1 MKLTSKELKKM
12 IKEEMETMKNEEQV
26 VTEMEDPMQRLAALA
41 AQIKALYGEFSE
53 LMDNAFSAER
63 EPLSPYSASGKSD
76 QEIADEE
83 AYHASQPPPMKESK
97 K

>member
-1 MKLTSKELKKM
+1 MKLTSKTLKKM
-12 IKEEMETMKNEEQV
+12 IKEEMDSMKEEQV
-26 VTEMEDPMQRLAALA
+26 VTEMEDPMQQLAALA

-63 EPLSPYSASGKSD
+63 TPDSPYTSTGKSD
-76 QEIADEE
+76 QEVADEE
-83 AYHASQPPPMKESK
+83 AYYASQPPPMEESK